1 METPLARWARREARM
16 SAGRRHE
23 STPTLPRGMLPNW
36 RPLMGHERTAV
47 TTFNTFLSHRMQ
59 ILVLV
64 TLRLG
69 FSTQRL
75 TVGPSFEALITRS

>member
-1 METPLARWARREARM
+1 M
-16 SAGRRHE
+16 S
-23 STPTLPRGMLPNW
+23 
-36 RPLMGHERTAV
+36 HERTAV
-47 TTFNTFLSHRMQ
+47 TPFNTFLSHRIQ

-75 TVGPSFEALITRS
+75 PGGSLFKALMTRS

>member
-1 METPLARWARREARM
+1 
-16 SAGRRHE
+16 
-23 STPTLPRGMLPNW
+23 
-36 RPLMGHERTAV
+36 MGHERTAV

-75 TVGPSFEALITRS
+75 TAGPSFEALITRS